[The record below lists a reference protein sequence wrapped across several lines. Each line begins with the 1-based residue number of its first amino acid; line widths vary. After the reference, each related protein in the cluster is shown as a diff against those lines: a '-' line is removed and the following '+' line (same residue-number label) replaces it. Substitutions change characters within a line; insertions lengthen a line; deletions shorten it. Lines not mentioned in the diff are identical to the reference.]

1 MYKIGEFSKI
11 TNMTVKAL
19 RYYDEENILKP
30 SYRNEENGYRFYND
44 NDFKKAQLIGVL
56 RELEF
61 SISEVKDVISSC
73 EDEDDLS
80 YFLEEKKKIIEDRI
94 RKERILLKKI
104 NLYTKPSGREEEVM
118 DYKVEIKNFDP
129 IKVAAIRFTGKYDE
143 VGEYFKTIYSAVKG
157 NSNGEPFN
165 CYYDDDYKEIADIEV
180 CVPVLKSVNHPDVTI
195 KEMPA
200 VKAVTVTY
208 VGPYENFN
216 MAYKAI
222 FDYIEKNNLKWK
234 LPTRV
239 VYIKGPG
246 IIFKGNPNKYVTEI
260 IVPIE

>member
-1 MYKIGEFSKI
+1 MYRIGEFSKI
-11 TNMTVKAL
+11 TNMTVKTL

-61 SISEVKDVISSC
+61 SISEIKDVISNY
-73 EDEDDLS
+73 EDADDLA

-104 NLYTKPSGREEEVM
+104 NLYTKPSGREEKNM
-118 DYKVEIKNFDP
+118 NYKVEIKNFDQ

-143 VGEYFKTIYSAVKG
+143 VGDHFKTIYSAVKG
-157 NSNGEPFN
+157 NSNGAPFN
-165 CYYDDDYKEIADIEV
+165 CFYDDDYKEIADIEV
-180 CVPVLKSVNHPDVTI
+180 CVPISNTITNPEITI

-200 VKAVTVTY
+200 IKAVSVIH
-208 VGPYENFN
+208 VGPYEDLNL
-216 MAYKAI
+216 AYKAI

-234 LPTRV
+234 LPTMA
-239 VYIKGPG
+239 VYLKGPG